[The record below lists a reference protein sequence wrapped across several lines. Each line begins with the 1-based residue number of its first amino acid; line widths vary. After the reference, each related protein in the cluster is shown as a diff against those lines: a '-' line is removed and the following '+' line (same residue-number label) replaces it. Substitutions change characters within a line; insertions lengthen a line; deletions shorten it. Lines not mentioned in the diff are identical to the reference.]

1 MRLLWEAQQQRRAGR
16 ARAVPPPI
24 NTNGDF
30 MEGDEDDDQA
40 PAAPTEEVP
49 SSELEIPT
57 GFADEAEYAAYLEMV
72 IRDELRATSTAGA
85 QATPTNSYPRCTYLV
100 VTGRRRG
107 WGHDDR

>member
-16 ARAVPPPI
+16 ARAMPPPI

-72 IRDELRATSTAGA
+72 IRDELRATSTAAAPGHLPVLVQVMLTWPPPGVA
-85 QATPTNSYPRCTYLV
+85 AT
-100 VTGRRRG
+100 G
-107 WGHDDR
+107 GHDGR